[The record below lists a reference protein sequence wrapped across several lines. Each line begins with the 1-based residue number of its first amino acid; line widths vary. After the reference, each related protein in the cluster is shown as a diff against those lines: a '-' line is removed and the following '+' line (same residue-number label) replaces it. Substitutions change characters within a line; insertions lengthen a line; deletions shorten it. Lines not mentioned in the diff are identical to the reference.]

1 MIRVAMPGGKV
12 NWPFNN
18 ERPKAAGFT
27 PSYRCAKCGA
37 YAVEARPH
45 VRLDDLDKPRKRI
58 CFGK

>member
-12 NWPFNN
+12 NWPFDN
-18 ERPKAAGFT
+18 RPRTAGFT
-27 PSYRCAKCGA
+27 PSYRCPKCGA

-45 VRLDDLDKPRKRI
+45 VRLSDIDKVRKSI